1 MYCTRCGSRN
11 DDSSKFCAHCGAA
24 LETRAASAEAPAQSR
39 PAAAAMPME
48 ASRGSTILTLGI
60 LSVVLLGLIAGIPA
74 WVMGH
79 GDLQKMKAGRM
90 NPDQRGMTQA
100 GMVLGI
106 IGTFHVVLAMIVVL
120 AVVSGLFFAV
130 VAH

>member
-1 MYCTRCGSRN
+1 MYCTRCGSSN
-11 DDSSKFCAHCGAA
+11 ADGSKFCARCGAA
-24 LETRAASAEAPAQSR
+24 LETRAASAQAPAPS
-39 PAAAAMPME
+39 PGAAAVIAME
-48 ASRGSTILTLGI
+48 ASRGGTILTLGI

-79 GDLQKMKAGRM
+79 GDLQKMKTGRM

-106 IGTFHVVLAMIVVL
+106 IGTFHLALAVIIVVAVAAGL
-120 AVVSGLFFAV
+120 AFAAK
-130 VAH
+130 AH